1 MVDLLIQPVVAWVM
15 RVFRLGGK
23 TGYTQYLILTIGLL
37 FVSWLVGEFLVR
49 QIVYG
54 LSLLPF

>member
-1 MVDLLIQPVVAWVM
+1 M